1 MTKLFFAFWAAALRT
16 ALVCAPLRSQPSCL
30 AEPAHAKRRASIA
43 GRGCALR
50 QSLCA
55 LLWACTTAHASAA
68 AMTREEIE
76 ATLAAAMTQ
85 VVNQY
90 VDPLDSRVLV
100 VNGLSALKALPGAED
115 PSRKAAIEQAVLTGH
130 QTEGMTP
137 QIRILTGEILRFA
150 DGTPRE
156 MALDAALRGMMAGLD
171 PYSRVA
177 TRAELAAPPAS
188 VGLELS
194 IRDGAL
200 TVVRPLPGSP
210 GERAGVQAGD
220 IVTHVDGRA
229 TADLPL
235 PEAVA
240 LLRGTAGTR
249 ATLTLRRPGSASAI
263 TAQPVRGPVQAPPT
277 VRWDLDGALAVIR
290 ISAFD
295 SRTGRQLKDALDA
308 ASAHAEAPLA
318 GLVLDLRGNAGGLLD
333 AAEQVA
339 GMVLP
344 EGSEIGSLR
353 GRTPDNAR
361 TLRARAPLV
370 PQGVPVVVLV
380 DHRTGAGAEIVAAA
394 LQDHGRALLIGT
406 ATLGAGTI
414 QTVRSLP
421 GNQGALVITTARVHR
436 ADGARLDSVGVAPD
450 MLLDG
455 TGRRV
460 TLRAD
465 IAADFNSALAQRV
478 RAAVASAPDGADTA
492 LLAALTALA
501 AAKTGD

>member
-1 MTKLFFAFWAAALRT
+1 MTKLSFAFFWAEAFRT
-16 ALVCAPLRSQPSCL
+16 ALLCAPLRSPPSSG
-30 AEPAHAKRRASIA
+30 AGPAPAKIQASFA
-43 GRGCALR
+43 GRVCALR
-50 QSLCA
+50 QSFCA
-55 LLWACTTAHASAA
+55 LLWACTIVHASAD
-68 AMTREEIE
+68 AMSRQEIE

-85 VVNQY
+85 VVDQY

-100 VNGLSALKALPGAED
+100 VHGLSALKALPGAED

-137 QIRILTGEILRFA
+137 QIRILTGEILRF
-150 DGTPRE
+150 DNGSPRE

-229 TADLPL
+229 TAGLPL

-249 ATLTLRRPGSASAI
+249 PTLTLRRPGSVSAI

-277 VRWDLDGALAVIR
+277 VRWDLDGAIAVIR

-308 ASAHAEAPLA
+308 ASAHAEAPLS

-361 TLRARAPLV
+361 TLRARAPPRAAGGSGSGARRSPHGRRRGDRGGRAAGSRPCLADRHGNSWRGHDPDRAV
-370 PQGVPVVVLV
+370 PARQPGRVGDHHRPRPPRRWRPVGLGRGSAG
-380 DHRTGAGAEIVAAA
+380 HAFGQARPAGHTARRHCGRFQQRFGATGA
-394 LQDHGRALLIGT
+394 HGG
-406 ATLGAGTI
+406 G
-414 QTVRSLP
+414 
-421 GNQGALVITTARVHR
+421 
-436 ADGARLDSVGVAPD
+436 
-450 MLLDG
+450 
-455 TGRRV
+455 
-460 TLRAD
+460 LRA
-465 IAADFNSALAQRV
+465 
-478 RAAVASAPDGADTA
+478 
-492 LLAALTALA
+492 
-501 AAKTGD
+501 